1 MLTIIKEMVPVVV
14 TEMVAAKA
22 NQENQANQESQA
34 NQVNQVKETAK
45 VMEKEPATVQVTETV
60 TATVMVTVTAMVM
73 ATAMATVTVMATVTA
88 MVQVTATEMVM
99 ATVME
104 MVTATVTAPDQ
115 DQVVLISAS
124 QTGHLNGNSIIC
136 SVSLTLWPP
145 LIATVKFTLAHL
157 ALINLTDTVAHAE
170 I

>member
-1 MLTIIKEMVPVVV
+1 MVTAAVTVMVQVMV
-14 TEMVAAKA
+14 TEMVSAM
-22 NQENQANQESQA
+22 
-34 NQVNQVKETAK
+34 
-45 VMEKEPATVQVTETV
+45 VMVTATVMVTAAVTVMVQVMVMATVAATV
-60 TATVMVTVTAMVM
+60 TATVMVTAM
-73 ATAMATVTVMATVTA
+73 
-88 MVQVTATEMVM
+88 
-99 ATVME
+99 
-104 MVTATVTAPDQ
+104 VTAPDQ

>member
-1 MLTIIKEMVPVVV
+1 MLTIIKEMEPVAV

-22 NQENQANQESQA
+22 NQENQANQES
-34 NQVNQVKETAK
+34 QVNQVKETAK
-45 VMEKEPATVQVTETV
+45 VMEKEPATVQVTAMV
-60 TATVMVTVTAMVM
+60 QVMVTAMVM
-73 ATAMATVTVMATVTA
+73 ATVMETV
-88 MVQVTATEMVM
+88 MVM
-99 ATVME
+99 ATVMVTAMVTV
-104 MVTATVTAPDQ
+104 MVTAMETVTDLAPDQ

>member
-1 MLTIIKEMVPVVV
+1 MVPVVV

-22 NQENQANQESQA
+22 NQESQA
-34 NQVNQVKETAK
+34 NQVKETAK
-45 VMEKEPATVQVTETV
+45 VMEKEPASVQVTAMV
-60 TATVMVTVTAMVM
+60 QVMVTVQVMVAAMVM
-73 ATAMATVTVMATVTA
+73 ATVMVTVMATVTA
-88 MVQVTATEMVM
+88 TVM
-99 ATVME
+99 ATVMDL
-104 MVTATVTAPDQ
+104 APDQ

-157 ALINLTDTVAHAE
+157 ALIN
-170 I
+170 

>member
-1 MLTIIKEMVPVVV
+1 
-14 TEMVAAKA
+14 
-22 NQENQANQESQA
+22 
-34 NQVNQVKETAK
+34 
-45 VMEKEPATVQVTETV
+45 
-60 TATVMVTVTAMVM
+60 
-73 ATAMATVTVMATVTA
+73 
-88 MVQVTATEMVM
+88 
-99 ATVME
+99 
-104 MVTATVTAPDQ
+104 MVTATVTAMETVMDLAPDQ

-145 LIATVKFTLAHL
+145 LIATVKFTLAPL

>member
-1 MLTIIKEMVPVVV
+1 MVTA
-14 TEMVAAKA
+14 TEMVM
-22 NQENQANQESQA
+22 
-34 NQVNQVKETAK
+34 ET
-45 VMEKEPATVQVTETV
+45 
-60 TATVMVTVTAMVM
+60 
-73 ATAMATVTVMATVTA
+73 ATVTA
-88 MVQVTATEMVM
+88 MVQVTETVM
-99 ATVME
+99 AMVTVTATV
-104 MVTATVTAPDQ
+104 MVTATVTETVTDLAPDQ

-124 QTGHLNGNSIIC
+124 QTGHLNGNSVIC